1 MGTFNFIIQIPD
13 LPSSD
18 SNPML
23 LGVKARHDSPH
34 ETSMVWMAWR
44 WILLIYQYEAD
55 MNRDRCGLFHPLG
68 GLHSTTKSQLHGGE
82 ACKGQKSRDGG
93 LRL

>member
-1 MGTFNFIIQIPD
+1 
-13 LPSSD
+13 
-18 SNPML
+18 ML
-23 LGVKARHDSPH
+23 LGVNGTARLAARDLHGLDGVVLDSVDG
-34 ETSMVWMAWR
+34 EAYR
-44 WILLIYQYEAD
+44 YIYQYEAD

-68 GLHSTTKSQLHGGE
+68 GLHSTTKRQLHGGE